1 MTFKPCPPLLRCA
14 SKASVVGS
22 AHPALHEAGLV
33 VPAAALFHPGETEAR
48 PYGKVIL
55 WGSKASPSR
64 DSFLHQ
70 DKARGWGRPLPGKDR
85 GSGHLGVPL
94 TARAPRRLLTPVPG
108 GGVRPWGHAPL
119 KTMGTARPLPTD
131 RREAAPVLSLALWR
145 NGSPADRR
153 ARRFLL
159 TELTP
164 EGGFPANGYRCRA
177 RRGDNGQDTTG
188 SSAPS
193 LSTPAS
199 PSRRWGFPHPAPL
212 LGGTSPSS
220 PHLSGR
226 REPALP
232 CRAVRARSRAAG
244 ASAAA
249 PPARWRR
256 SPGQAGGLR
265 HVTAALRA
273 HLGALAE
280 KGGGGGEAGRH
291 CWRGGREAPRRDP
304 RPVSRRLRPLSSRR
318 GAGSSQAA
326 AASAAPPPPPPSL
339 SLSRA
344 VGPLRAWRL
353 GGAVAGRLTAARASR
368 LRENLAAV
376 AAWRGASASRRVPNP
391 AVPGEGKRAL
401 PELFLRA
408 ARRGS
413 AGLGPRAGP

>member
-1 MTFKPCPPLLRCA
+1 M
-14 SKASVVGS
+14 
-22 AHPALHEAGLV
+22 
-33 VPAAALFHPGETEAR
+33 
-48 PYGKVIL
+48 
-55 WGSKASPSR
+55 
-64 DSFLHQ
+64 
-70 DKARGWGRPLPGKDR
+70 
-85 GSGHLGVPL
+85 
-94 TARAPRRLLTPVPG
+94 
-108 GGVRPWGHAPL
+108 
-119 KTMGTARPLPTD
+119 
-131 RREAAPVLSLALWR
+131 
-145 NGSPADRR
+145 
-153 ARRFLL
+153 
-159 TELTP
+159 
-164 EGGFPANGYRCRA
+164 
-177 RRGDNGQDTTG
+177 
-188 SSAPS
+188 
-193 LSTPAS
+193 
-199 PSRRWGFPHPAPL
+199 
-212 LGGTSPSS
+212 
-220 PHLSGR
+220 
-226 REPALP
+226 
-232 CRAVRARSRAAG
+232 
-244 ASAAA
+244 
-249 PPARWRR
+249 
-256 SPGQAGGLR
+256 
-265 HVTAALRA
+265 TAALRA

-304 RPVSRRLRPLSSRR
+304 RPVSRRFRPLSSRR